1 MLDPEKVAT
10 IRRLYFA
17 EHWKI
22 GTIASEL
29 GVHRDTVR
37 AAVETDPLHR
47 PCRLRPSRLDP
58 YLPFLRETLE
68 RHPRLRATRLLDMIR
83 QRGYVGSIQ
92 RLRCVVARLR
102 PATGEP
108 FLRLVSL
115 PGEQAQVDWA
125 HFGEVVVGRAKRRLS
140 CFVMTLFFSGVARV
154 ILYDNLKSAVLER
167 QGSAVHFHP
176 RLIELC
182 SHYHFQPRPCAPGKG
197 NQKGKVERAIRYVT
211 AAATTATS
219 TSTRPATR
227 RPCSST
233 SAEPEDRR
241 LPAASP
247 PSCPKPRLSCRRPS
261 PRARTPDLLPSSS
274 CACST
279 TTGRRPCGPP

>member
-1 MLDPEKVAT
+1 MLDPEKLAT

-37 AAVETDPLHR
+37 AAIETDPLHR
-47 PCRLRPSRLDP
+47 PRRLRPSRLDP

-68 RHPRLRATRLLDMIR
+68 RHPRLRATRLLEMIR

-92 RLRCVVARLR
+92 RLRCVVAQLR
-102 PATGEP
+102 PAGREP

-115 PGEQAQVDWA
+115 PGEQGQVDWA
-125 HFGEVVVGRAKRRLS
+125 HFGEVLVGRAKRRLS
-140 CFVMTLFFSGVARV
+140 CFVMTLSFSRALYLEFFFDQSQENFFRGHVAAFGFFSGAPRV
-154 ILYDNLKSAVLER
+154 ILYDNCKAWVLER

-197 NQKGKVERAIRYVT
+197 NQKGKLERAIRYV
-211 AAATTATS
+211 
-219 TSTRPATR
+219 
-227 RPCSST
+227 
-233 SAEPEDRR
+233 
-241 LPAASP
+241 
-247 PSCPKPRLSCRRPS
+247 
-261 PRARTPDLLPSSS
+261 
-274 CACST
+274 
-279 TTGRRPCGPP
+279 